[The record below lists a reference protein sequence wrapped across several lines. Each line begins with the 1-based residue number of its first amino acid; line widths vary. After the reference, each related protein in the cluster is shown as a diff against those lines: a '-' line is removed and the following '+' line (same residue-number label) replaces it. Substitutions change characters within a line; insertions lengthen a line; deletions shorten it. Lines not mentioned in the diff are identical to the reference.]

1 MSESVNVACQFP
13 SKDCKDSSILH
24 WQYSLPCRDLLVSVR
39 FSDHGW
45 DWSGGFAP
53 DQLGD
58 TQVKVRN
65 HSSGAMQMLRVE
77 VSTMTSSS
85 RSTNKDV
92 GSGGESL
99 GTCLILLSDDE
110 TGFMPYRIDNFSME
124 VDLFYWFSI
133 FLRAC
138 HLCLPSW
145 IYLLVDEY
153 SLDVIYLWRTMPVY
167 RTGAHTTLWVIYS
180 KVLVPT
186 LECMV
191 CMLPVCDSRRI
202 VFRCWEP
209 IEHNFYTS
217 VVSPYNNLNLYFS
230 SDNTHLWYFSWVLG
244 GTH

>member
-1 MSESVNVACQFP
+1 MDGDVDVLSGRQKLLGKIALEGAGSKQEQSDMVFESTLRPGLAGLETGEGQA
-13 SKDCKDSSILH
+13 
-24 WQYSLPCRDLLVSVR
+24 
-39 FSDHGW
+39 SDHGW

-124 VDLFYWFSI
+124 VDLFFWFSI
-133 FLRAC
+133 FFRAC
-138 HLCLPSW
+138 HLCLPS
-145 IYLLVDEY
+145 
-153 SLDVIYLWRTMPVY
+153 
-167 RTGAHTTLWVIYS
+167 
-180 KVLVPT
+180 
-186 LECMV
+186 
-191 CMLPVCDSRRI
+191 
-202 VFRCWEP
+202 
-209 IEHNFYTS
+209 
-217 VVSPYNNLNLYFS
+217 
-230 SDNTHLWYFSWVLG
+230 
-244 GTH
+244 